1 MPPAVPRADDVRE
14 GESLTSSP
22 CLRNEAAPCS
32 CPTRRAVLRSGAL
45 TGGALAAAALLSGCS
60 SSDSTASDAP
70 GDETSSAPEAGAS
83 LGAASEVP
91 VGSAAIFADQQT
103 VVAQPTAGEYV
114 AFSATCTHQ
123 GCQVSEVEGAE
134 IVCTCHGSRFSI
146 KDGSVISG
154 PATEPLGGQEVT
166 VKADQLVLG

>member
-1 MPPAVPRADDVRE
+1 V
-14 GESLTSSP
+14 LT
-22 CLRNEAAPCS
+22 
-32 CPTRRAVLRSGAL
+32 
-45 TGGALAAAALLSGCS
+45 TGGSLAAAALLAGCG

-70 GDETSSAPEAGAS
+70 GDETSGAPEAGAS
-83 LGAASEVP
+83 LGPASEVP
-91 VGSAAIFADQQT
+91 VGSAVIFADQRT

-146 KDGSVISG
+146 EDGSVLSG
-154 PATEPLGGQEVT
+154 PATEPLGSQEVL
-166 VKADQLVLG
+166 VKADQLVLA

>member
-1 MPPAVPRADDVRE
+1 M
-14 GESLTSSP
+14 TSSP
-22 CLRNEAAPCS
+22 CLRTEASTCS

-45 TGGALAAAALLSGCS
+45 TGGSLAAAALLAGCG

-70 GDETSSAPEAGAS
+70 EADPT

-123 GCQVSEVEGAE
+123 GCQVSEVEGE
-134 IVCTCHGSRFSI
+134 EVVCTCHGSRFSI
-146 KDGSVISG
+146 KDGSVVSG
-154 PATEPLGGQEVT
+154 PATEPLGSQEVT
-166 VKADQLVLG
+166 VKGDQLVLG

>member
-1 MPPAVPRADDVRE
+1 M
-14 GESLTSSP
+14 TSSP
-22 CLRNEAAPCS
+22 CARNPTSGCY
-32 CPTRRAVLRSGAL
+32 CPSRRAVLRSGAAA
-45 TGGALAAAALLSGCS
+45 GGSLAAAALLAGCGGSSEPNASG
-60 SSDSTASDAP
+60 AA
-70 GDETSSAPEAGAS
+70 GGETSSVPEGGAS

-134 IVCTCHGSRFSI
+134 LVCTCHGSRFSI

-166 VKADQLVLG
+166 VKGDQLVLG